1 MSNFEKNLLYL
12 LYDVVLCDIIVV
24 YVYEVLIMKLNYD
37 KRSKDPTYFVQQGI
51 RNGKKTT
58 TKNIFRIGKHSELL
72 AAGHSDP
79 LSYAKS
85 VVDDYNEQ
93 YKSNKVNLEISID
106 FAKKLL
112 SSNLR
117 VSESTSL
124 NIGYFFLQ
132 DIYSKLKIK
141 DFLNEQAKNRKFTYN
156 ANDILRFLTFD
167 RILDPKSKLSS
178 IKTLKNFYEQ
188 PVFSHQNALRFMDF
202 LDDNY
207 DKYLEFL
214 FENSNEIVKR
224 DTSVCYYDCTNYYFE
239 IETADEDYIDEVTG
253 EVLHGL
259 RQYGP
264 SKEHRPNPIVE
275 MGLFMDKDGIPI
287 TMGLYSGNTNEQKT
301 VASLET
307 KMIKTLKNKKIIYCG
322 DAGLGSASI
331 RAFNDMGGRAFIVT
345 QSIKKLSEVLQNEI
359 FEDKGYKLLSNDK
372 STTLAKLKS
381 FDRFD
386 DANDSL
392 YQDKAYKEIIVDS
405 NIDLG
410 LFEEKTLKNGKITTV
425 KSKANLKQKIIITY
439 SRKMAEYQKSI
450 RNKQIERAKILLSRG
465 VDDARKGPNDV
476 SRFIKANSS
485 TSYSLNTERIAL
497 EERYDG
503 FYAIATNLL
512 EDNAKDIIEINS
524 QRYKIE
530 DCFRV
535 LKTNFDARPVYHR
548 LDSRITSHFLIC
560 YTALLI
566 YRLLEKQLKE
576 KGYHFTINEI
586 LTTLKNMN
594 VSNRNDLFYEAIYT
608 SSEVC
613 TALNDSFNLGLD
625 KTYYRNA
632 DLRKK
637 VKNIS

>member
-1 MSNFEKNLLYL
+1 
-12 LYDVVLCDIIVV
+12 
-24 YVYEVLIMKLNYD
+24 MKLNYD